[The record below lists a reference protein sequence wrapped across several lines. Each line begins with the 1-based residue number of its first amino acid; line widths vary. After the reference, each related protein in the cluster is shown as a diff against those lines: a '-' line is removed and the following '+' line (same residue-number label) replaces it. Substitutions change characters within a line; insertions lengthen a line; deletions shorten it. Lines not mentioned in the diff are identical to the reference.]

1 MRYKYNLEEPKIIY
15 LLVFVTNIKP
25 VLMKCK
31 RCKGNNIVRK
41 RRKKIIKLL
50 FPFSKKYKCMN
61 CGKNFMKWF
70 KF

>member
-31 RCKGNNIVRK
+31 RCKEY
-41 RRKKIIKLL
+41 
-50 FPFSKKYKCMN
+50 KYSLGRDMERDVLVLMRCIY
-61 CGKNFMKWF
+61 F
-70 KF
+70 